1 MGRAPGI
8 PKSCSSA
15 FDVLPGY
22 GFDYAKLPSPKVL
35 KGVTDAAECCSE
47 AERLKKQFWTYS
59 SPNRTCTSP
68 NRTCTMGFPDPA
80 SKSPD
85 FRMAGLTSGYSSS
98 LDKHCD
104 CTCCQT
110 GDRRLSRCSL
120 EQPGPVSP
128 QISPRVCIF
137 SFSSCPLT
145 VGRDA
150 RDVIGVVFRIT
161 TVPLTTPDTPSALH
175 PVAGPR
181 VHKAV
186 GRENLTV
193 VFESTPQAKQYP
205 TGGIWYSHPA
215 GGECAAGGHVRTLW
229 HRLCAPSSHALCP
242 SPRHPHAARRA
253 FVEEHTPSG
262 MPFNCRVLSNALSV
276 LSNALS
282 VMPDC
287 IAPGRRR
294 IGLHLAGAR
303 GHQGHQRLVHVPDRR
318 CRAGGDGRRMLRGLP
333 AAPEHDVD
341 LLAQVL

>member
-59 SPNRTCTSP
+59 SP

-229 HRLCAPSSHALCP
+229 HRLCAPSLTRSAPHPAIHT
-242 SPRHPHAARRA
+242 PRDVPLLRSTRRA
-253 FVEEHTPSG
+253 V
-262 MPFNCRVLSNALSV
+262 C
-276 LSNALS
+276 
-282 VMPDC
+282 
-287 IAPGRRR
+287 
-294 IGLHLAGAR
+294 
-303 GHQGHQRLVHVPDRR
+303 
-318 CRAGGDGRRMLRGLP
+318 
-333 AAPEHDVD
+333 
-341 LLAQVL
+341 LLIVVC